1 MKKLI
6 VSTIMVLT
14 VALVSTA
21 QTQKNKAVFKESE
34 NDFYKDVT
42 KSLNIF
48 NSDPLLIQKYFK
60 MDFTGMDVPKSADEF
75 TKVWT
80 EKPESQGR
88 TGTCWCFS
96 TTSFYES
103 EIYRTTKQQIVL
115 SELYTVYWEYV
126 EKARAYVKT
135 RGSSFFGEGSET
147 NAVARMMKI
156 HGIVPAGSYLGI
168 LTNQPYHDHEKM
180 FAEMNDYLK
189 SVKNQNAWN
198 EELVISTI
206 KSILNH
212 YIGAP
217 PTEVMLN
224 GKKMTPQQYLADVC
238 KINPDDYVDFM
249 SLMEKPYWKQ
259 AEYDVPDNWWN
270 SDDYYNVPLDVFM
283 NAIKQTLKQG
293 FSLSLG
299 GDVSESGTSQ
309 KLGVAMVPT
318 YDIPSEYIDE
328 NARQM
333 RFSNGST
340 TDDHA
345 MHLVGFLDREDGTWF
360 LLKDSGSGAH
370 NNQNSKGYYFY
381 HEDYIKLKMISFTV
395 HKDAVEKILEKFPE
409 YSSAN

>member
-1 MKKLI
+1 MKKFL
-6 VSTIMVLT
+6 VATIILFT
-14 VALVSTA
+14 VALVGNA
-21 QTQKNKAVFKESE
+21 QSKKNKALFKESE
-34 NDFYKDVT
+34 NDFYRNVT
-42 KSLNIF
+42 KSLDTYNKT
-48 NSDPLLIQKYFK
+48 PVEPAKYFK
-60 MDFTGMDVPKSADEF
+60 MDFTGVDVPESADEF

-80 EKPESQGR
+80 EQPESQGR

-103 EIYRTTKQQIVL
+103 EIYRETKQQIAL

-126 EKARAYVKT
+126 EKARGFVKT
-135 RGSSFFGEGSET
+135 RGTSFFGEGSET

-156 HGIVPAGSYLGI
+156 YGIVPAESYLG
-168 LTNQPYHDHEKM
+168 LLSQQPYHDHEKM
-180 FAEMNDYLK
+180 FNEMNTYLK
-189 SVKNQNAWN
+189 SVKRQNAWN

-212 YIGAP
+212 YIGTP
-217 PTEVMLN
+217 PTEVIHK
-224 GKKMTPQQYLADVC
+224 GKKITPQQYLAEVC

-249 SLMEKPYWKQ
+249 SLMEKPYWTQ

-283 NAIKQTLKQG
+283 VAIKEALKKG
-293 FSLSLG
+293 FSISLG

-309 KLGVAMVPT
+309 KLGVAVVPS

-345 MHLVGFLDREDGTWF
+345 MHLVGYLDREDGTWF

-370 NNQNSKGYYFY
+370 NNKNSKGYYFY
-381 HEDYIKLKMISFTV
+381 HEDYVKLKMISFTV

-409 YSSAN
+409 YSSNN